1 MSSNRIHYDEYPWAL
16 RIQHE
21 GFLSLRLERPGR
33 TLRFDPCEPIEDGD
47 IVVLTWTF
55 PEQVDVTR
63 KAVSDGTRPTVVA
76 TRAVLDWLGKRGEV
90 DGHDL
95 SAGPV
100 SIDGLRL
107 EAFPYT
113 PIPYANRPEA
123 VRKVGSALRNP
134 GRAIGRLA
142 RHLDEARTTPLAIE
156 VDLGDS
162 GRLLH
167 LNLALHSGTP
177 APWLADMQAR
187 ARGLRWLLAGVD
199 YDEEPA
205 FLEALVGFQAEHV
218 LVTDLVGEIRRK
230 IGLPTRL
237 LTPLVDQAQ
246 VRGLPAA
253 VLATRSS
260 FRYENRV
267 SERPTAQ

>member
-1 MSSNRIHYDEYPWAL
+1 MSSKRIHYDEYPWAL

-33 TLRFDPCEPIEDGD
+33 TLRFDPCEPVEDGD

-55 PEQVDVTR
+55 PEQVDATR
-63 KAVSDGTRPTVVA
+63 QAVSDGLRPTVLA
-76 TRAVLDWLGKRGEV
+76 TRPILDWLAKRGAV

-100 SIDGLRL
+100 SIDGMRL
-107 EAFPYT
+107 QAFPYT

-142 RHLDEARTTPLAIE
+142 RHLDEARTTPVAVE

-167 LNLALHSGTP
+167 LNLALHGGTP
-177 APWLADMQAR
+177 AAWLSEMQER
-187 ARGLRWLLAGVD
+187 AHGLRWLLAGVD
-199 YDEEPA
+199 YDEEAA
-205 FLEALVGFQAEHV
+205 FVEALVGFPAEHV
-218 LVTDLVGEIRRK
+218 LVADLVSEIRRK

-237 LTPLVDQAQ
+237 LTPLVDQVQ
-246 VRGLPAA
+246 GRGLPAA

-260 FRYENRV
+260 FRFENRL
-267 SERPTAQ
+267 SERPASQ